1 MNKLVLDSNI
11 IDYCYDLKLT
21 KNFFEK
27 LGLEIWVPT
36 HVRNEIK
43 KSGKEDLINKL
54 NEIESSQT
62 GFFGFSNNPN
72 ASGFGKKSH
81 FFRKEYR
88 MFIYDTAEK
97 HLNDRYIMILAKI
110 SNAIFI
116 TADAKAFNDSMQNN
130 INSIFISN
138 SEKALK
144 KVKENSE
151 NTYYHEKWTEE
162 DFKNMLLRKIVK

>member
-54 NEIESSQT
+54 TQLSHIK
-62 GFFGFSNNPN
+62 PN
-72 ASGFGKKSH
+72 SF
-81 FFRKEYR
+81 
-88 MFIYDTAEK
+88 
-97 HLNDRYIMILAKI
+97 
-110 SNAIFI
+110 
-116 TADAKAFNDSMQNN
+116 
-130 INSIFISN
+130 
-138 SEKALK
+138 
-144 KVKENSE
+144 
-151 NTYYHEKWTEE
+151 
-162 DFKNMLLRKIVK
+162 